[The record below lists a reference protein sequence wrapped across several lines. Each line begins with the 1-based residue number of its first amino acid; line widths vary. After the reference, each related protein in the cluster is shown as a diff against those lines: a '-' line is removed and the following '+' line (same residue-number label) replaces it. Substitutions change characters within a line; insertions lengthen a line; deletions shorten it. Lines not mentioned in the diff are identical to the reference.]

1 MISKTIQRSLS
12 VTVRN
17 PIKMTK
23 KAKIPTMVQTQ
34 NTAHRAAP
42 VRDFHANAI
51 KLESSLA
58 GNQSQSATRFP
69 FFRNKVVGN

>member
-1 MISKTIQRSLS
+1 MISQTIQRSLS

-23 KAKIPTMVQTQ
+23 KAKIPTMVQS
-34 NTAHRAAP
+34 TAVHRAAP
-42 VRDFHANAI
+42 VRDFQANAI
-51 KLESSLA
+51 KLESMLMR
-58 GNQSQSATRFP
+58 NQAQDVKRFP